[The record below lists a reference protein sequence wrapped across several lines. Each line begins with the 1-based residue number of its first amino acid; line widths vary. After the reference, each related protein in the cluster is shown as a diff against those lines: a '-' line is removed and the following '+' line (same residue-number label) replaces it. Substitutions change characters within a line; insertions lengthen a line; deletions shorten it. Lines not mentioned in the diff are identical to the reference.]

1 MQLTDETLRILD
13 ALALRTRRSF
23 FGIRQ
28 GAHRSQRRGH
38 GVEFAEY
45 RKYEVGDNPRA
56 IDWGLFAR
64 SDKLYIK
71 RYLEEETVSVMVVVD
86 ASPSLTHAALRE
98 KWDLACSLTACIS
111 YVALAHQDPVA
122 ISILGEAHSPT
133 YWGGKAFA
141 SVQQFLNQQS
151 EKIIRNSEEAS
162 AAPSLSLTEAAHRA
176 ATRARFPGIC
186 VVISDFLYPIEQ
198 AAQVLGA
205 FAARNME
212 VHALQVLSASD
223 LTPCPSLGS
232 ATVIDSETGE
242 TVPLAL
248 DEDARA
254 TYSAL
259 LEKHANDLRYHC
271 HGHQIQITRS
281 VTGDD
286 SAQEI
291 AIETLAQMGLFV

>member
-13 ALALRTRRSF
+13 AFALRTRRSF

-28 GAHRSQRRGH
+28 GVHRSQRRGH

-71 RYLEEETVSVMVVVD
+71 RYLEEENVSVMIVVD
-86 ASPSLTHAALRE
+86 ASPSLTHQALRE
-98 KWDLACSLTACIS
+98 KWELACSLAACIS

-122 ISILGEAHSPT
+122 ISILGGSHSPMF
-133 YWGGKAFA
+133 WGGKAFG
-141 SVQQFLNQQS
+141 SVQQFLKLES
-151 EKIIRNSEEAS
+151 GKILQEAPQTTS
-162 AAPSLSLTEAAHRA
+162 LQAPPLPEAARRA

-186 VVISDFLYPIEQ
+186 VVISDFLYPIDQ

-223 LTPCPSLGS
+223 ITPCPSMS
-232 ATVIDSETGE
+232 AATVVDSETGE
-242 TVPLAL
+242 NVPLAL
-248 DEDARA
+248 DDNARA
-254 TYSAL
+254 EYTAL
-259 LEKHANDLRYHC
+259 LQKHSDELRQHC
-271 HGHQIQITRS
+271 HGHQIKFTRS
-281 VTGDD
+281 VTSNEPSQDT
-286 SAQEI
+286 
-291 AIETLAQMGLFV
+291 AIDTLAHMGLFV

>member
-1 MQLTDETLRILD
+1 MQFTDETLRILD
-13 ALALRTRRSF
+13 AFALRTRRSF

-64 SDKLYIK
+64 SDKLYVK
-71 RYLEEETVSVMVVVD
+71 RYLEEENVSVMIVVD
-86 ASPSLTHAALRE
+86 ASRSLTHETLRA

-122 ISILGEAHSPT
+122 VSILGGSHSPT
-133 YWGGKAFA
+133 FWGGRAFA
-141 SVQQFLNQQS
+141 SVQQFLHN
-151 EKIIRNSEEAS
+151 ES
-162 AAPSLSLTEAAHRA
+162 AKVAERTEATLPSSSISLAEVARRA

-186 VVISDFLYPIEQ
+186 VVLSDFLYPVAD

-212 VHALQVLSASD
+212 VHALQLLSTSD
-223 LTPCPSLGS
+223 ISPCPSMS
-232 ATVIDSETGE
+232 AATVIDSETSE
-242 TVPLAL
+242 SVPLAL
-248 DEDARA
+248 DESARA
-254 TYSAL
+254 AYSAL
-259 LEKHANDLRYHC
+259 LQKHFDELQHHC
-271 HGHQIQITRS
+271 HAHQIQFTRCIA
-281 VTGDD
+281 GEQPL
-286 SAQEI
+286 QET
-291 AIETLAQMGLFV
+291 AIDTLARMGLFV